1 MSDLEN
7 DRQVIVKAGR
17 MYTVDVGG
25 KKSQARAVSR
35 SPTYPGYW
43 YFEDAQTQ
51 QHLLVAI
58 SKVTSVEE
66 PAS

>member
-7 DRQVIVKAGR
+7 DQPVVVKAGR

-25 KKSQARAVSR
+25 RKSQARAVSR

-58 SKVTSVEE
+58 NKVTDDEK